1 MSTVYPTSYP
11 GSPSGPLSPLHAPSG
26 TNALRVQPAIT
37 HHARN
42 GSFQNRKDS
51 TYSAHGRPS
60 FSGFNQVGGA
70 PATSRQSS
78 RASAAPTDATIKYPQ
93 FDLQRRG
100 TGLTTTTAQFTS
112 ASGYRTMGK
121 QHRRPPDGSWA
132 TMDPDEVFRRLN
144 VAEVK
149 KVEAQL
155 RSVSLM
161 VQLGHSGLI
170 GRGM

>member
-26 TNALRVQPAIT
+26 NNALHVAPAVT

-42 GSFQNRKDS
+42 GSFQNRKNS
-51 TYSAHGRPS
+51 SYSAQGRPS
-60 FSGFNQVGGA
+60 FSGFNQLGGA
-70 PATSRQSS
+70 PSMSRQGS
-78 RASAAPTDATIKYPQ
+78 RASAAPTQATIKYQ
-93 FDLQRRG
+93 HFDLPRRG

-112 ASGYRTMGK
+112 TSGYRSMGK
-121 QHRRPPDGSWA
+121 QYRRPPDGSWA
-132 TMDPDEVFRRLN
+132 NMNPDEVFRRLN

-155 RSVSLM
+155 RSVHLLS
-161 VQLGHSGLI
+161 S
-170 GRGM
+170 R